1 VTDPAAEFLGR
12 VRRAPRT
19 GAPDPPLG
27 IGAVRR
33 HNLAV
38 VLREVVDAA
47 PLSRAAIAGR
57 TGLTRGTVSSLVDE
71 LLADGLLRELDAARG
86 GTGRPANPLALN
98 PDGPGGLGLEI
109 GVDHVAACVVDLTG
123 AVRAAAA
130 AASDHRDAE
139 PGAALRRLAA
149 LADEVRASAG
159 LPVTGAGVAVP
170 GLVAPDGV
178 LVSAPN
184 LPAWTGSDL
193 GAALSPLLG
202 GLPVST
208 ANEADLAALA
218 ERWFGAAP
226 PDVVVVSGGIGVGA
240 GILLD
245 GRLFRGPGGRAG
257 ELGHVVVEPD
267 GRACRC
273 GGRGCLEQVAGQEA
287 LLRASGATDVADLV
301 ARGAQPRPAAALG
314 AAARG
319 LGVALAAAV
328 NLLDVPA
335 VVLGGVFAE
344 LGDAWAGAVAAEL
357 STRIVHRED
366 VTVQLADPGTGGA
379 LRAAA
384 ATVVR
389 AVLARP

>member
-1 VTDPAAEFLGR
+1 MTDPAAEFLGR
-12 VRRAPRT
+12 VRRAPRA

-86 GTGRPANPLALN
+86 GTGRPANPLQLN

-123 AVRAAAA
+123 AVRASAA

-149 LADEVRASAG
+149 LAEEVRAAAG

-170 GLVAPDGV
+170 GLVAPDGA

-184 LPAWTGSDL
+184 LPAWTGTDL
-193 GAALSPLLG
+193 GSALSPLLG
-202 GLPVST
+202 GLPVAT

-267 GRACRC
+267 GPACRC

-287 LLRASGATDVADLV
+287 LLRASGAVDVADLV

-344 LGDAWAGAVAAEL
+344 LGGAWAGAVAAEL
-357 STRIVHRED
+357 STRIVHRGD

-389 AVLARP
+389 EVLARP